1 MQDRKLQQLIKPII
15 ATLDEL
21 IELLEGLDA
30 PEVTRVKVW
39 KSTLTR
45 GPSVTEINEVWHE
58 MQHIGTHMGYMDYS
72 APIYNAIVDRLL
84 GQMEEIIAVARRQS

>member
-1 MQDRKLQQLIKPII
+1 MQNRKLQQLIKPII

-21 IELLEGLDA
+21 IELLEGLGA
-30 PEVTRVKVW
+30 PEVTRVKAW

-45 GPSVTEINEVWHE
+45 SPLVTEINEVWHE

-72 APIYNAIVDRLL
+72 SPVYNAIVDRLL
-84 GQMEEIIAVARRQS
+84 GQMEEIIAVVRRQS